1 MNYYRISFLHD
12 GNKAL
17 QFIKAKNEDEAL
29 HIWRDN
35 LLPYYEYEFISVE
48 LDKE

>member
-1 MNYYRISFLHD
+1 MNLYKISYLHD
-12 GNKAL
+12 GRNAA
-17 QFIKAKNEDEAL
+17 QYIRAKSEDEAL